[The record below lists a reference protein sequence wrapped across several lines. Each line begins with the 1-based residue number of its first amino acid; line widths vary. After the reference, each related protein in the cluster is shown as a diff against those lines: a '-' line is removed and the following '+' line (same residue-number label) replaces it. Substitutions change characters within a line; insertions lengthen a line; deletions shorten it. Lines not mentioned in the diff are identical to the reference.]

1 MGFFKF
7 ATPISTLGNKKRNLN
22 KPQKHIV
29 ESIVASICGASIP
42 AILFLFIDL
51 ILKGHLQKPL
61 NTQTQKNIS
70 SGIFLETTKLN
81 RLL

>member
-1 MGFFKF
+1 KTHCG
-7 ATPISTLGNKKRNLN
+7 INHGVNLR
-22 KPQKHIV
+22 
-29 ESIVASICGASIP
+29 SIHSRDP
-42 AILFLFIDL
+42 FLFIDL